1 MTTPL
6 PPLDPREAP
15 EFLDHLRARTPGYL
29 PGLAVPD
36 YSPGWAL
43 LSIAARYL
51 ETIVQRQNQAPEKH
65 KLAFLD
71 LLGVPLLA
79 AQPARAPMV
88 FQLDAKA
95 AGGIVPAGTQVGA
108 PAEEWAGTKIT
119 LEYARR
125 GGGTYGFARLSGG
138 SPWPTDSVWMDVSND
153 GGSNWIQCGPFAGFP
168 NNPVTSAAYP
178 TSSSSLRKFR
188 ACGKVYVLAVRCTPW
203 W

>member
-1 MTTPL
+1 M
-6 PPLDPREAP
+6 
-15 EFLDHLRARTPGYL
+15 RA
-29 PGLAVPD
+29 
-36 YSPGWAL
+36 
-43 LSIAARYL
+43 SIARRAAVAATAVL
-51 ETIVQRQNQAPEKH
+51 AGLVTVAASAP
-65 KLAFLD
+65 
-71 LLGVPLLA
+71 A
-79 AQPARAPMV
+79 AGAAPARSRADCEHGANGFIDIPDT
-88 FQLDAKA
+88 LS
-95 AGGIVPAGTQVGA
+95 GTQVGA